1 MVRHPTTEGERGG
14 VVVIQVIMGQGEG
27 RSRNEHHRM
36 DTDERGRGAI
46 VIPNVHRVSHRSMVV
61 VAGVVAAM
69 VERMTMQKMVPI
81 GMKAAVVIPRRGGR
95 TIEPMAI
102 AETKAIE
109 RKVIGVMRI
118 DEGKAVVMKGIDTSR
133 ATARKVVE
141 RRVIVKLMTG
151 RREYIPIVTPMAW
164 REIIQMEITFIQ
176 RVQFIKMS
184 EA

>member
-14 VVVIQVIMGQGEG
+14 VVIQVIMGQGEE
-27 RSRNEHHRM
+27 RSRNDHHRM

-46 VIPNVHRVSHRSMVV
+46 VIPNDHRVSHRSTVV
-61 VAGVVAAM
+61 VGVVAAM
-69 VERMTMQKMVPI
+69 VERMTMQRMVPI

-133 ATARKVVE
+133 AARKVVE

-151 RREYIPIVTPMAW
+151 RKKYVPIVTPMAL
-164 REIIQMEITFIQ
+164 REVIQMEITFIQ